1 MLGCNRIQVL
11 NPSKAW
17 EDHFKNK
24 RKSLGGRVGLGDL
37 ERARPDL
44 DACGRWDTT
53 ARRLDSR
60 QRHGMEGKPTSA
72 CCSPRASIPAR
83 AGRGRRRD
91 CSGGTGGRGEF
102 TALPLL
108 AFPLGVAAYG

>member
-1 MLGCNRIQVL
+1 MFGCNRIQIL

-24 RKSLGGRVGLGDL
+24 RRSLGGRVGLGDL

-60 QRHGMEGKPTSA
+60 QRHGM
-72 CCSPRASIPAR
+72 
-83 AGRGRRRD
+83 
-91 CSGGTGGRGEF
+91 
-102 TALPLL
+102 
-108 AFPLGVAAYG
+108 